1 MTDHSKWQVARLADA
16 VASPWRNGGG
26 VTRELAVWP
35 DARDW
40 AWRISVA
47 DVEQDGPFSS
57 FDGVARHFAV
67 LSGAGVRLDVDGTSH
82 ALDATSAPFAFDG
95 GVRTG
100 CTLIAGATRDFNLMT
115 VRSRAHAQMRR
126 VAGTRRHTLAEPAVL
141 AVYVLAS
148 GGTLQVEDDAAVAL
162 PPHSLAWRAL
172 PSGAGVALEAQS
184 ALWMEITTAQGDRT

>member
-1 MTDHSKWQVARLADA
+1 MTDHNKWQVVRLADA

-26 VTRELAVWP
+26 VTRELAAWP

-67 LSGAGVRLDVDGTSH
+67 LSGAGVRLDVDGAVH
-82 ALDATSAPFAFDG
+82 MLDATSAPFAFDG
-95 GVRTG
+95 GARTH

-115 VRSRAHAQMRR
+115 VRSRAQSLMKR
-126 VAGTRRHTLAEPAVL
+126 VSGTRRQTLTAPAVV
-141 AVYVLAS
+141 AVYVLAG
-148 GGTLQVEDDAAVAL
+148 GGTLQVEDDAPLSL
-162 PPHSLAWRAL
+162 PPHSLAWRAMD
-172 PSGAGVALEAQS
+172 AGTAVALEATA
-184 ALWMEITTAQGDRT
+184 ALWAEIVQTEGTAR